1 LGGSEENLPE
11 SSPGLQTAPAVH
23 NIQIKHT
30 LNYPSQIRP
39 LSRHYLH
46 VKIRKKSYSYTT
58 GRNFPILQY
67 LSQEIGETENY

>member
-11 SSPGLQTAPAVH
+11 SSPGLQTAPAVC
-23 NIQIKHT
+23 NIQIKYT

-46 VKIRKKSYSYTT
+46 AKIRKKKLFLYYWEKLHYIAVP
-58 GRNFPILQY
+58 FPGDL
-67 LSQEIGETENY
+67 

>member
-23 NIQIKHT
+23 NTQIKHT
-30 LNYPSQIRP
+30 LNYPSQAS
-39 LSRHYLH
+39 LQVLLTCEDQ
-46 VKIRKKSYSYTT
+46 KKKSYPCTT
-58 GRNFPILQY
+58 GRNFTVLQY